1 MGGTFGTSKSDNKW
15 PLTYY
20 FAIEALPLFAA
31 YAPPPNMNANRIPT
45 VITAITG
52 KTINTSKIMTAHVNF
67 PITYS

>member
-1 MGGTFGTSKSDNKW
+1 MMGT
-15 PLTYY
+15 
-20 FAIEALPLFAA
+20 A
-31 YAPPPNMNANRIPT
+31 YAPPPNMKANRIPR

>member
-1 MGGTFGTSKSDNKW
+1 MSLILESCTGIYCVNTRMNTRHNE
-15 PLTYY
+15 T
-20 FAIEALPLFAA
+20 FAA
-31 YAPPPNMNANRIPT
+31 YAPPPNMKANRIPT

>member
-1 MGGTFGTSKSDNKW
+1 MNTQHNESFIDTS
-15 PLTYY
+15 
-20 FAIEALPLFAA
+20 
-31 YAPPPNMNANRIPT
+31 YAPPPIMKASTIPR

>member
-1 MGGTFGTSKSDNKW
+1 MNTRHNETF
-15 PLTYY
+15 
-20 FAIEALPLFAA
+20 AV

-52 KTINTSKIMTAHVNF
+52 KTINTSKIMMAHVNF